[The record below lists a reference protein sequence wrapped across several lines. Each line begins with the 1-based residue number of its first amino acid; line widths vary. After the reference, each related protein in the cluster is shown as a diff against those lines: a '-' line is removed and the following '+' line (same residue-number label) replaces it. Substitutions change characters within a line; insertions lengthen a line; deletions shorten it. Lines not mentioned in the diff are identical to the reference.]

1 MTHVKAR
8 ILASILAA
16 ALINA
21 PVILRKHGGPSATL
35 PQQTASLTPAD
46 IDRIVNTFTAKE
58 TEFRNAL
65 AQYSFK
71 RDALFQTFG
80 AGKQI
85 SGEYHRT
92 SQLLI
97 DDSGKRYEKMLA
109 FPTPTLS
116 GFGIS
121 AEDLDDLGGA
131 PFFALEAAKANLYN
145 FKYIGKER
153 IDDFDLH
160 VFDVSPKTPPDP
172 KKAKERFFQGRI
184 WVDVDDPLIV
194 KTRGKGLPEPK
205 YSAYPTV
212 EIIREEIE
220 KGLWFPTYA
229 YADEELMLGN
239 GGGVVKLRMRV
250 QFSEFKKVVR
260 R

>member
-1 MTHVKAR
+1 MRAP
-8 ILASILAA
+8 ILASILAV
-16 ALINA
+16 ALVNA
-21 PVILRKHGGPSATL
+21 PLTLRNHGRLSAEPPQQTTTL
-35 PQQTASLTPAD
+35 PQAD
-46 IDRIVNTFTAKE
+46 IDRIVNSFTAKE
-58 TEFRNAL
+58 TQFRNAL

-71 RDALFQTFG
+71 RDARFQTFG

-92 SQLLI
+92 SQLLL
-97 DDSGKRYEKMLA
+97 DDSGKRFEKLLL

-116 GFGIS
+116 GIGIS
-121 AEDLDDLGGA
+121 AEDLDNLGGA
-131 PFFALEAAKANLYN
+131 PLFALEVSRVSLYN
-145 FKYIGKER
+145 FKYVGKER

-172 KKAKERFFQGRI
+172 KKVKEQLFQGRI
-184 WVDVDDPLIV
+184 WVDVEDPLIV
-194 KTRGKGLPEPK
+194 KTRGKGVPEPK
-205 YSAYPTV
+205 FGAYPTV

-220 KGLWFPTYA
+220 KGVWFPTYA
-229 YADEELMLGN
+229 YADEELLLVN

-250 QFSEFKKVVR
+250 QFSDFKKVVR

>member
-1 MTHVKAR
+1 MRAP
-8 ILASILAA
+8 ILTSILAIT
-16 ALINA
+16 LVNA
-21 PVILRKHGGPSATL
+21 PVILRNNSWLPAQSPQQSATL
-35 PQQTASLTPAD
+35 TPAE

-58 TEFRNAL
+58 TEFRNAFG
-65 AQYSFK
+65 QYGFK

-92 SQLLI
+92 SQLLL
-97 DDSGKRYEKMLA
+97 DDTGKRFEKLLV

-116 GFGIS
+116 GIGIS
-121 AEDLDDLGGA
+121 AEDLDNLGGA
-131 PFFALEAAKANLYN
+131 PLFALEASRASFYN
-145 FKYIGKER
+145 FKYVGKER

-160 VFDVSPKTPPDP
+160 VFDVSPKIPPDP

-184 WVDVDDPLIV
+184 WVDVEDALIV
-194 KTRGKGLPEPK
+194 KTRGKGVPEPK
-205 YSAYPTV
+205 YGAYPTV

-229 YADEELMLGN
+229 YADEELMLVN

-250 QFSEFKKVVR
+250 QLSDFKKMVR
-260 R
+260 K

>member
-1 MTHVKAR
+1 MRAP

-16 ALINA
+16 ALVNA
-21 PVILRKHGGPSATL
+21 PVILRNHDRLSAELPQQSATL
-35 PQQTASLTPAD
+35 TPAE
-46 IDRIVNTFTAKE
+46 IDRLVSTFTAKE

-92 SQLLI
+92 SQLLL
-97 DDSGKRYEKMLA
+97 DDTGKRFEKLLL

-116 GFGIS
+116 GIGIS

-131 PFFALEAAKANLYN
+131 PLFALEASRANFYN
-145 FKYIGKER
+145 FKYVGQER

-172 KKAKERFFQGRI
+172 KKLKDRFFQGRI
-184 WVDVDDPLIV
+184 WVDVQDPLIV
-194 KTRGKGLPEPK
+194 KTRGKGVPEPK
-205 YSAYPTV
+205 YGAYPTV

-220 KGLWFPTYA
+220 KGVWFPTYA
-229 YADEELMLGN
+229 YADEELMLVN

-250 QFSEFKKVVR
+250 QYSDFKKVVR